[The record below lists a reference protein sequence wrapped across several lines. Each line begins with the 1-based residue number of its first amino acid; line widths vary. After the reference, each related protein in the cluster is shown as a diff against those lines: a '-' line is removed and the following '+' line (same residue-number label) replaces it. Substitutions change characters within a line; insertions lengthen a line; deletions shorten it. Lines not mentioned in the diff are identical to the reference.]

1 MARPTKLTKDWLKVA
16 NEIVN
21 EDINAIILT
30 DEELVFLINEK
41 VVKKERISS
50 RTFERWKAKN
60 KSDEEEEI
68 DKIGKE
74 FCRLIKR
81 ALMRQKRD
89 LFNSLKGDDKQWQ
102 RFAWIIER
110 KFDNWNI
117 RQKTETT
124 LKIDKLTSFLGKIQK
139 QGQPLV
145 NEDRNQQQVDD
156 GGAVTGEVE
165 RPELENEESILDQ
178 GQEG

>member
-1 MARPTKLTKDWLKVA
+1 MPRPTKLTKEWIIAAKK
-16 NEIVN
+16 IVD

-30 DEELVFLINEK
+30 DEELVFLINEQ
-41 VVKKERISS
+41 VIKKERISK
-50 RTFERWKAKN
+50 RTFERWKADN
-60 KSDEEEEI
+60 KEDKEEEL

-74 FCRLIKR
+74 FCRLIKK
-81 ALMRQKRD
+81 ALMKQKKD
-89 LFNSLKGDDKQWQ
+89 LFESLKNDDKQWQ

-110 KFDNWNI
+110 KFDAWNI
-117 RQKTETT
+117 RQKSEVTH
-124 LKIDKLTSFLGKIQK
+124 KIDKLTSFLGKIQK

-145 NEDRNQQQVDD
+145 NENRDKQQVDD

-165 RPELENEESILDQ
+165 RPRLETKESILDQ